1 MVFFNLSKKQATTQS
16 KPVSNSERTS
26 GFEYLKRQDVYFDG
40 ACQSLRPQPVIDSL
54 VEYYQKHNSCGE
66 RVKYQWG
73 KVTDQKVEQTRDQV
87 LKLLKLKKKDY
98 FVSFTLNTTYG
109 INLLL
114 SQFDFKAA
122 GIKTVVTSDIEHNSV
137 FLATQSAATRAKLER
152 LVLSREAD
160 GSLPI
165 SEIPDNSLVVINVMS
180 NIDGRTLK
188 NLKDIITYV
197 HQRQGIIILDA
208 AQAMAHNYQ
217 LLQETEADAIC
228 FSAHKMY
235 GASLGVMVVRKT
247 LLEKLNLTFLGGG
260 MVDDVEKNS
269 YLLSAE
275 HDDKIHTAF
284 EAGLQAWGEIIAL
297 GTAISWLEKLP
308 ASAKER
314 LESCETKL
322 FDFLKSQPKIH
333 CLNQEKSTTFSFYV
347 EGIDSH
353 LLAEALSDQNIM
365 VRSGYFCVHYY
376 LDHKMHLPPLVRVS
390 LGYQTTESDINK
402 LITILRK
409 FN

>member
-1 MVFFNLSKKQATTQS
+1 MGFFNLSKKQAITQS

-73 KVTDQKVEQTRDQV
+73 KITDQKVEQTRDQV

-188 NLKDIITYV
+188 NLKDVITYV
-197 HQRQGIIILDA
+197 HQKQGIIVLDA

-235 GASLGVMVVRKT
+235 SASLGVMVVRKT
-247 LLEKLNLTFLGGG
+247 LLKNLNLTFLGGG

-297 GTAISWLEKLP
+297 GAALFWIEKLP

-314 LESCETKL
+314 LESCEAKL

-376 LDHKMHLPPLVRVS
+376 LDHKMHLPPLIRVS